1 MTQQLIEANSAFVMI
16 LIAHLAGD
24 FLFQNDSHQDKN
36 KCSYTCSAHV
46 GIYTMFVTPIAAIA
60 GIGAA
65 PTALI
70 LIQHW
75 LQDRYEL
82 HRKWMMFYRQT
93 PPDRWPAGPLFVDQ
107 AWHLVFIWLVCVF
120 NFLT

>member
-16 LIAHLAGD
+16 LVAHLAGD
-24 FLFQNDSHQDKN
+24 FLFQNDLHQDKN
-36 KCSYTCSAHV
+36 KCSHTCTNHV
-46 GIYTMFVTPIAAIA
+46 AIYSLFVLPAAMFA
-60 GIGAA
+60 GLSVVMAW
-65 PTALI
+65 LI
-70 LIQHW
+70 IIQHW

-93 PPDRWPAGPLFVDQ
+93 PPYRWPAGPLFVDQ